1 MVSFFTILYIIK
13 ITDSF
18 KANIAQT
25 SHISISIYELTVK
38 RTIHPNRCTRPIKL
52 TNLFIIGFSIVLSPS
67 IGFLKSFLNIIS
79 STKHAVIPAKKVGI
93 TITLK

>member
-1 MVSFFTILYIIK
+1 MCLLYIIK

-38 RTIHPNRCTRPIKL
+38 RTIHPNKCTRPIKL
-52 TNLFIIGFSIVLSPS
+52 TNLFIIVNNHNFNHCIENTNML
-67 IGFLKSFLNIIS
+67 
-79 STKHAVIPAKKVGI
+79 
-93 TITLK
+93 